1 MLAIMSPLLLIP
13 DFNKLSAYSGFFIL
27 CCIISIVF
35 ILIFEVMTIYLRAQG
50 EPLPM
55 TYSDENG
62 SVFIAS
68 EGMLDKAFEYE
79 YFNFAMF
86 PLFMGE
92 VLSIFEG
99 NTGLLN
105 VYSQQNE
112 PRTMFRQTVITHL
125 LVGGLCV
132 VVGSLSY
139 LAYGSLVQDIVIYN
153 LPQQNNLATAV
164 ALLYMLNI
172 VGSITMT
179 IQPIYGLFEKQEK
192 AKQETN

>member
-1 MLAIMSPLLLIP
+1 
-13 DFNKLSAYSGFFIL
+13 
-27 CCIISIVF
+27 
-35 ILIFEVMTIYLRAQG
+35 
-50 EPLPM
+50 M

-68 EGMLDKAFEYE
+68 DEMVDKAFKYE

-112 PRTMFRQTVITHL
+112 PRTMFR
-125 LVGGLCV
+125 
-132 VVGSLSY
+132 
-139 LAYGSLVQDIVIYN
+139 
-153 LPQQNNLATAV
+153 
-164 ALLYMLNI
+164 
-172 VGSITMT
+172 
-179 IQPIYGLFEKQEK
+179 
-192 AKQETN
+192 

>member
-1 MLAIMSPLLLIP
+1 MLAIMSPLLLVP

-35 ILIFEVMTIYLRAQG
+35 ILIFEVATIYLRAQCK
-50 EPLPM
+50 PLPM

-62 SVFIAS
+62 SVFIATD
-68 EGMLDKAFEYE
+68 EMVDKAFEYE

-112 PRTMFRQTVITHL
+112 PRTMFR
-125 LVGGLCV
+125 
-132 VVGSLSY
+132 
-139 LAYGSLVQDIVIYN
+139 
-153 LPQQNNLATAV
+153 
-164 ALLYMLNI
+164 
-172 VGSITMT
+172 
-179 IQPIYGLFEKQEK
+179 
-192 AKQETN
+192 

>member
-27 CCIISIVF
+27 CCITSIVF
-35 ILIFEVMTIYLRAQG
+35 ILIFEVGTIYLRAQG

-68 EGMLDKAFEYE
+68 DDMLDTAFKYE

-112 PRTMFRQTVITHL
+112 PRTMFR
-125 LVGGLCV
+125 
-132 VVGSLSY
+132 
-139 LAYGSLVQDIVIYN
+139 
-153 LPQQNNLATAV
+153 
-164 ALLYMLNI
+164 
-172 VGSITMT
+172 
-179 IQPIYGLFEKQEK
+179 
-192 AKQETN
+192 

>member
-27 CCIISIVF
+27 CCITSIVF
-35 ILIFEVMTIYLRAQG
+35 ILIFEVMTIYWREQG

-55 TYSDENG
+55 TYTDEKG

-68 EGMLDKAFEYE
+68 DEMLDKAFNYE

-112 PRTMFRQTVITHL
+112 PRTMFR
-125 LVGGLCV
+125 
-132 VVGSLSY
+132 
-139 LAYGSLVQDIVIYN
+139 
-153 LPQQNNLATAV
+153 
-164 ALLYMLNI
+164 
-172 VGSITMT
+172 
-179 IQPIYGLFEKQEK
+179 
-192 AKQETN
+192 

>member
-1 MLAIMSPLLLIP
+1 
-13 DFNKLSAYSGFFIL
+13 
-27 CCIISIVF
+27 
-35 ILIFEVMTIYLRAQG
+35 
-50 EPLPM
+50 M

-68 EGMLDKAFEYE
+68 DEMVDKAFEYE

-112 PRTMFRQTVITHL
+112 PRTMFR
-125 LVGGLCV
+125 
-132 VVGSLSY
+132 
-139 LAYGSLVQDIVIYN
+139 
-153 LPQQNNLATAV
+153 
-164 ALLYMLNI
+164 
-172 VGSITMT
+172 
-179 IQPIYGLFEKQEK
+179 
-192 AKQETN
+192 